1 MKKQIIAERH
11 EVHAAE
17 VALIGALKY
26 TRYGEGLGVQQI
38 ESTTYEWALVEN
50 EMCVTYYFD
59 GNDHVLCVGN

>member
-1 MKKQIIAERH
+1 MKKQILAERH
-11 EVHAAE
+11 EAHAAE
-17 VALIGALKY
+17 VAFIGALKNK
-26 TRYGEGLGVQQI
+26 RYDEVSGVQQI